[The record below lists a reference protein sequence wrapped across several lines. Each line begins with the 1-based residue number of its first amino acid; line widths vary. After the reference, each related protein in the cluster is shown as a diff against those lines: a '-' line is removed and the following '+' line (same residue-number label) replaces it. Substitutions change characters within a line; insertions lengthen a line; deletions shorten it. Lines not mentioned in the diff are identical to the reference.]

1 MNINKAYLSHLKS
14 SRDLVTPYEATRAGF
29 VSLALERNRR
39 ATPTVVEAR
48 TLKSIAST
56 AKSPAELLKI
66 TQIQPALLTAAGV
79 SEKAAG
85 HMLQQDKGQAIRGL
99 IKDFLE
105 PAGADFVEELVY
117 RFLLTRGDSLGG
129 SMRNIGGGLARQK
142 LTRTIIGALSLS
154 GNSFYWLDSHNN
166 SWILGRREDA
176 SIELHTKGLSW
187 TVKGAGRTLLFDRTI
202 PIVGNRNIDL
212 ILINGSFRE
221 VTNGTLSV
229 PDRFV
234 ALGELKGGIDPAGA
248 DEHWKTARTA
258 LSRIRDSFSKKGY
271 SPFLIFVGAAIEKKM
286 AEEIWND
293 LEAGKLQN
301 AANLT
306 NVDQLTNL
314 CSWLCQI

>member
-1 MNINKAYLSHLKS
+1 LSVTKAYSHHIRS
-14 SRDLVTPYEATRAGF
+14 SKDLVTPYEATRAGF
-29 VSLALERNRR
+29 VSLALEKNRR

-56 AKSPAELLKI
+56 AKSPADLLKI
-66 TQIQPALLTAAGV
+66 ARIWPALLTAAGV

-85 HMLQQDKGQAIRGL
+85 HMLQEDKDQAITGL

-129 SMRNIGGGLARQK
+129 SMRNIGGELARQK
-142 LTRTIIGALSLS
+142 LTRTIIGTLSLS
-154 GNSFYWLDSHNN
+154 GNSFHWLNSHNN
-166 SWILGRREDA
+166 SWVQGKREDA

-187 TVKGAGRTLLFDRTI
+187 TAKGNGRTLLFDRSI
-202 PIVGNRNIDL
+202 SIVGNRNIDMVL
-212 ILINGSFRE
+212 VEGSFRE
-221 VTNGTLSV
+221 VDERTLKI
-229 PDRFV
+229 PNRFI

-258 LSRIRDSFSKKGY
+258 LSRIRESFSKKEH
-271 SPFLIFVGAAIEKKM
+271 SPLLIFVGAAIEKKM
-286 AEEIWND
+286 AEEIWSD
-293 LEAGKLQN
+293 LESGKLQN

-306 NVDQLTNL
+306 NVDQLTDL
-314 CSWLCQI
+314 CTWLCQI